1 MIGVGKWILILFS
14 VVRTTTLRYWKAS
27 IMEENEKKQLREA
40 QSILTSSQKS
50 LTNTKVRLDFLLPEL
65 EEKYQGSDL
74 EYDYCVIKFSEMQAA
89 KRDTIP
95 IPTMKVWFVEFVKLG
110 WTKFIFDRQYDAL
123 IGSDTLG
130 YAIKI
135 DHWINAVPQHQ
146 ANKDAYDIYKPLPE
160 TKRKRTSNGL
170 GLREFIDKLDDRLKI
185 KAKYY
190 FDKSGKKVY
199 YSELP
204 YNYKSELLAKFRAGD
219 RIKSAIRKR
228 KK

>member
-1 MIGVGKWILILFS
+1 
-14 VVRTTTLRYWKAS
+14 
-27 IMEENEKKQLREA
+27 
-40 QSILTSSQKS
+40 
-50 LTNTKVRLDFLLPEL
+50 
-65 EEKYQGSDL
+65 
-74 EYDYCVIKFSEMQAA
+74 MQAA

-123 IGSDTLG
+123 MSSDIIG

-146 ANKDAYDIYKPLPE
+146 ANQDAYNTYKPLPE
-160 TKRKRTSNGL
+160 QRRKRTSNGL
-170 GLREFIDKLDDRLKI
+170 GLREFLDKLDDRFKI

-190 FDKSGKKVY
+190 IDRKSGLKVY

-204 YNYKSELLAKFRAGD
+204 YNYKSDLLAKFRAGD
-219 RIKSAIRKR
+219 IIKSEIRKR
-228 KK
+228 K